1 MKRLVWLG
9 KRLVKEIGEDD
20 LSGAS
25 AELAYRFFLALFPFF
40 IFLAALGGFV
50 ASAFDIANPTDEVM
64 NRLGDSLPED
74 ASSVLRTQLESVI
87 EQRNTGLASIAIVG
101 AIWAASSGIGSLMKA
116 MNRIFEVK
124 ETRPLWLKYGTA
136 VGLTVLGAGLL
147 VTSFTLFFVLQVY
160 GTRIADELGLSSA
173 GNVGLTVAGYVLPV
187 IGVMIAVAILYWQ
200 APNTNYP
207 IRWISPGA
215 VVFTVS
221 WLVGSF
227 LFGLYVANFGSYNA
241 TYGALAGV
249 VILLIWFY
257 LTGFLLLLG
266 AEINVILTQAYEPE
280 VHDAQPQATEPAV
293 TPDGTERAPANQGA
307 GLAASA
313 RQQGNKGAAQY
324 PAQAN
329 AFVPSND
336 GHQST
341 VARMDTPKPAQRR
354 VRNPL
359 AAGLTGLLW
368 LFAIA
373 AVARRGSRQDR
384 EAEG

>member
-1 MKRLVWLG
+1 
-9 KRLVKEIGEDD
+9 
-20 LSGAS
+20 
-25 AELAYRFFLALFPFF
+25 
-40 IFLAALGGFV
+40 
-50 ASAFDIANPTDEVM
+50 
-64 NRLGDSLPED
+64 
-74 ASSVLRTQLESVI
+74 VI

-187 IGVMIAVAILYWQ
+187 IGVMIAVAFLYWQ
-200 APNTNYP
+200 APNTSYP

-215 VVFTVS
+215 IVFTVS

-293 TPDGTERAPANQGA
+293 TPYGTERAPANQGA

-313 RQQGNKGAAQY
+313 RQQGNKGAPQY